1 MIEKEA
7 GISVTILYHIDDIR
21 RFLSGNRPD
30 EPETEVIPL
39 VRSNNDGDV
48 NEDDDDDD
56 EPLLVLDD
64 ESASNQNVYARN
76 PIGFRLQSIL
86 YHFVAEP
93 VVKGR
98 VVIFVMYLFILA
110 GSAVLVSKLQV
121 CFVILIWFRICV
133 FIDKVC

>member
-21 RFLSGNRPD
+21 RFLSGNRSD
-30 EPETEVIPL
+30 EPEPEVIPL

-48 NEDDDDDD
+48 NEDDDD

-64 ESASNQNVYARN
+64 ESASNRNVYTRN

-98 VVIFVMYLFILA
+98 VVIFVIYLFILA

-121 CFVILIWFRICV
+121 CYVILICFRICV

>member
-1 MIEKEA
+1 M
-7 GISVTILYHIDDIR
+7 
-21 RFLSGNRPD
+21 SGNPRD
-30 EPETEVIPL
+30 GPEEIPL
-39 VRSNNDGDV
+39 VPSNTNVTSSND
-48 NEDDDDDD
+48 NEDDDDNDGDDD

-64 ESASNQNVYARN
+64 ESTSNQNIYARN

-98 VVIFVMYLFILA
+98 AVIFVICIFILA

-121 CFVILIWFRICV
+121 FYAPVNFKPQCEGFGGGHTQGHEIV
-133 FIDKVC
+133 FYIKFADKQ